1 MSRKLKKLKHLLNK
15 YLSVRSEFLKYP
27 NDYLILSNTGRKI
40 NPREIRNIINRIK
53 VKAGVEINISPHT
66 FRHTFATH
74 MLNEGADLRSV
85 QELLGHE
92 NLSTTTIYTHLTNEK
107 MRRTYLNTHP
117 RA

>member
-1 MSRKLKKLKHLLNK
+1 MRNNFIKDDNEYLLLGVKGKQINDRM
-15 YLSVRSEFLKYP
+15 VR
-27 NDYLILSNTGRKI
+27 T
-40 NPREIRNIINRIK
+40 IINNLAI
-53 VKAGVEINISPHT
+53 KAGLNLKISPHT

-92 NLSTTTIYTHLTNEK
+92 NLSTTTIYTHVTNE
-107 MRRTYLNTHP
+107 RLRNVYLHTHP

>member
-1 MSRKLKKLKHLLNK
+1 M
-15 YLSVRSEFLKYP
+15 RSDFLKYP
-27 NDYLILSNTGRKI
+27 NDYLILSKTGRKI
-40 NPREIRNIINRIK
+40 NTREIRNIINRIK
-53 VKAGVEINISPHT
+53 TKAEISISISPHT

-74 MLNEGADLRSV
+74 MLNEGADIRAV

-107 MRRTYLNTHP
+107 LRRTYLNTHP

>member
-1 MSRKLKKLKHLLNK
+1 M
-15 YLSVRSEFLKYP
+15 
-27 NDYLILSNTGRKI
+27 
-40 NPREIRNIINRIK
+40 NIT
-53 VKAGVEINISPHT
+53 PHM

-74 MLNEGADLRSV
+74 LLDQGCDLLVV

-107 MRRTYLNTHP
+107 LRRTYLNTHP